1 MGCVFCSAIWVAIF
15 SCAGGV
21 QGVCRGAGGMVCRG
35 GQGER
40 GQVVNYP
47 DRHPQ
52 LLRPRVP
59 VWTCGLAFKSDA
71 FTFHTL
77 CFLYN
82 LVLNMAA
89 TLSRLRP
96 LLD

>member
-1 MGCVFCSAIWVAIF
+1 MQGAW
-15 SCAGGV
+15 CAE
-21 QGVCRGAGGMVCRG
+21 G

-71 FTFHTL
+71 FTFHTP

-82 LVLNMAA
+82 LVLNMAV

>member
-1 MGCVFCSAIWVAIF
+1 MYSHNLHIVALMLGGSGGVCVLQCYLGGYLCRGDGGFRGCA
-15 SCAGGV
+15 GV
-21 QGVCRGAGGMVCRG
+21 QGAWCAEG

-77 CFLYN
+77 CF
-82 LVLNMAA
+82 
-89 TLSRLRP
+89 
-96 LLD
+96 